1 MEINITVPETVTFKR
16 AGNEMTVKPRDF
28 PETILRHIADECF
41 ADKIVQ
47 TVGDAASAA
56 SMTHYETNKPKGGR
70 AWKELA
76 SKERTNW
83 TERHA
88 VEIAETGAALMQAR
102 LERLQAGEWQT
113 RRTGSPGM
121 STREEYTLEAV
132 IAAMEAGGFKWEKGT
147 RKPAKLERAG
157 EWLEKQSEDVKEHY
171 DKIAFERI
179 EHEKAEAAKVAEVA
193 AKINVADF

>member
-1 MEINITVPETVTFKR
+1 MEINITVPETVIFKR

-47 TVGDAASAA
+47 TVGDAASASSA
-56 SMTHYETNKPKGGR
+56 THYETNKPKGGR
-70 AWKELA
+70 DWKELA
-76 SKERTNW
+76 SKEKANW

-102 LERLQAGEWQT
+102 IDRLMAGEWQA

-121 STREEYTLEAV
+121 STAEEYALEAV
-132 IAAMEAGGFKWEKGT
+132 IVAMEAKGFKWEKGT

-157 EWLEKQSEDVKEHY
+157 EWLDKQADDVKADY
-171 DKIAFERI
+171 ARLAAERI
-179 EHEKAEAAKVAEVA
+179 EREKAEAAKVAEIA
-193 AKINVADF
+193 AGIDWSDF

>member
-1 MEINITVPETVTFKR
+1 MERTVNILDQIEFRR
-16 AGNEMTVKPRDF
+16 AGHDMKVDVATLPDA
-28 PETILRHIADECF
+28 ILGELIAHGLT
-41 ADKIVQ
+41 Q

-70 AWKELA
+70 AWKELGI
-76 SKERTNW
+76 KERSNW

-102 LERLQAGEWQT
+102 LERLQSGEWQA

-132 IAAMEAGGFKWEKGT
+132 IAAMEVGGFKWEKGT

-157 EWLEKQSEDVKEHY
+157 EWLEKQSDDVKVHY

-179 EHEKAEAAKVAEVA
+179 EHEKAEAAKVSEVA
-193 AKINVADF
+193 AQINVADF